1 MDEQNPINATEQE
14 WQVVYVAY
22 GANQRPDDLLISA
35 GAAFVLALETVLED
49 ELQRPSEVN

>member
-22 GANQRPDDLLISA
+22 GANQRPEDLVLSTGAKIALI
-35 GAAFVLALETVLED
+35 LEKLLED
-49 ELQRPSEVN
+49 AQRPSEVN